1 MNRPIRATLPSMK
14 TRGLTSIYAS
24 AALLLA
30 VALSGCGGDDGG
42 GGGGGDDGLG
52 LVSEGRLTV
61 CSDIPYRPFEY
72 EEGGEYTGF
81 DMDLMR
87 SIAENLDLELAVQ
100 DVGFDGLQSGAVLAA
115 GQCDIAASAMTI
127 TEERKENLDFS
138 DPYYDSK
145 QSLLVRTGSD
155 ISSIEDLA
163 GKRVGV
169 QQGTTGAAYARENV
183 PDDAEIISFPSDA
196 EIYPAIQAD
205 NVDAVLQDL
214 PVNLDHTEGGEFEI
228 VEEYETD
235 EQYGFAVAKDQRDA
249 LLEAVNEELQNLRDS
264 GEYQEIYDQYFATD

>member
-42 GGGGGDDGLG
+42 GGELG
-52 LVSEGRLTV
+52 LVSEGQLTV

-87 SIAENLDLELAVQ
+87 AIAGNLDLELAVQ

>member
-1 MNRPIRATLPSMK
+1 MKRPIRATLPSMK
-14 TRGLTSIYAS
+14 TPSIYAS
-24 AALLLA
+24 AALVLA

-42 GGGGGDDGLG
+42 GGDDGLG
-52 LVSEGRLTV
+52 LVSEGQLTV

-72 EEGGEYTGF
+72 EEGGEYVGF

-87 SIAENLDLELAVQ
+87 SIAENLGLELAVQ

-127 TEERKENLDFS
+127 LEERKENLDFS
-138 DPYYDSK
+138 DPYADAK

-155 ISSIEDLA
+155 IGSIEDLA

-183 PDDAEIISFPSDA
+183 PDDAEIISYPSDA

-214 PVNLDHTEGGEFEI
+214 PVNLGHTEGGEFEI
-228 VEEYETD
+228 AEEYETD

-264 GEYQEIYDQYFATD
+264 GEYQEIYDRYLSTD